1 MNQTWIS
8 LTNADKIGSRFDY
21 NNFLLTA
28 DLFLNDTTND
38 INSIYQSFFSSST
51 ITSQINQTNTNI
63 NQSLITTQHTDTN
76 VILSS
81 IEKFILTFLM
91 STMAFLTI
99 SGNFLV
105 IIAFIYEPTI
115 RTYSNY
121 FILNLS
127 IADLLIGIICIPLY
141 AHKIIFGEWYLGYIL
156 CKLWLVFDYVVG
168 SASTLCIVV
177 ISYDRYQMVS
187 KGLNYISKT
196 TIRRAL
202 KFVFGTWIIAILN
215 YAPAILLWDW
225 LSSSEPFQNRS
236 CDPPF
241 ANNFPYLVTTAFVEF
256 FVPFFSLTTLNLLVY
271 MNIRQRSRGLIR
283 TTNHHNDNIT
293 NRKSIT
299 SSSPIIKSNDIYS
312 ENGYYEK
319 TKHDNEQELKQLNIS
334 NQNPLPI
341 STTYAKSSSS
351 SLALARDRKA
361 AKNLFILVFA
371 FVICWC
377 PYTFLTLI
385 RALCKQPDKCISAFI
400 YEITFWLLWLNSTI
414 NPFLYSF
421 LHVRF
426 RKAFYRILCFYKLRH
441 RRRLT
446 EHRI

>member
-1 MNQTWIS
+1 MNQTWFGLS
-8 LTNADKIGSRFDY
+8 NADKTGTRYDY

-28 DLFLNDTTND
+28 DLFLNNTLQEISND
-38 INSIYQSFFSSST
+38 LHIGYQAFFSTSAST
-51 ITSQINQTNTNI
+51 FKRIQNTSHV
-63 NQSLITTQHTDTN
+63 NQSLLANSLYVNGI
-76 VILSS
+76 SS
-81 IEKFILTFLM
+81 PIERFILTFLM
-91 STMAFLTI
+91 STMAFLTV
-99 SGNFLV
+99 SGNSLV
-105 IIAFIYEPTI
+105 IIAFICEPTI

-127 IADLLIGIICIPLY
+127 IADLLIGLICIPLY

-202 KFVFGTWIIAILN
+202 KFMLGTWTIAMLN
-215 YAPAILLWDW
+215 YGPAILLWDW
-225 LSSSEPFQNRS
+225 LPGSDPFQNRS

-256 FVPFFSLTTLNLLVY
+256 FVPFFSITTLNLLVY

-283 TTNHHNDNIT
+283 TNKNNNGNNHHPALNEAKLRHSIDNC
-293 NRKSIT
+293 
-299 SSSPIIKSNDIYS
+299 
-312 ENGYYEK
+312 NG
-319 TKHDNEQELKQLNIS
+319 KHDPHDAQELIQFQPSANSL
-334 NQNPLPI
+334 LPV
-341 STTYAKSSSS
+341 STTYSKSSS

-361 AKNLFILVFA
+361 AKNLFILVFV
-371 FVICWC
+371 FVLCWC

-385 RALCKQPDKCISAFI
+385 RALCKNPDKCISAFI

-414 NPFLYSF
+414 NPLLYSF
-421 LHVRF
+421 LHVKF
-426 RKAFYRILCFYKLRH
+426 REAFYRILCFYNVRH
-441 RRRLT
+441 RRRL
-446 EHRI
+446 